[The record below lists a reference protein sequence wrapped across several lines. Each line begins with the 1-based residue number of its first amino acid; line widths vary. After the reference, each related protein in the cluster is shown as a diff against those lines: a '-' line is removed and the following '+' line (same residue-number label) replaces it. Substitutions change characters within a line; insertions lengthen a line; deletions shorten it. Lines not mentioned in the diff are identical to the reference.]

1 MEIVGNAVIQKDGTL
16 IQPQEV
22 IQRLELKFGDEL
34 FFVAKGGEIAISK
47 LPDAMKRTVDYYLA
61 IGCDRLAAEYYA
73 GGRKR
78 LTGVKANPDFTL
90 TLTYE
95 EREERIYDCKPL
107 LDKGGVFV
115 HLRKYENFARV
126 FIEYGAVCWDI
137 DPNVDSN
144 EVWNNRIDLCPDS
157 CYIDSIA
164 FGEEFAGKIEVH
176 HIKPISEIG
185 EEYAVDPVRDLVPV
199 CPNCHM
205 MLHSKAEGVYSVEE
219 LKCMMK
225 R

>member
-16 IQPQEV
+16 ILPQEV

-34 FFVAKGGEIAISK
+34 FFVAKGGEITISK

-157 CYIDSIA
+157 CYIDSIPA
-164 FGEEFAGKIEVH
+164 CAKGLTRDDMLRAKEAMLEMGIDIRDEDAVAGFAVSRKLLGLDRRK
-176 HIKPISEIG
+176 K
-185 EEYAVDPVRDLVPV
+185 
-199 CPNCHM
+199 
-205 MLHSKAEGVYSVEE
+205 
-219 LKCMMK
+219 
-225 R
+225 

>member
-1 MEIVGNAVIQKDGTL
+1 MGIIGRARLQKDGTL
-16 IQPQEV
+16 VLPQMLV
-22 IQRLELKFGDEL
+22 QGMNLQFGDEV
-34 FFVAKGGEIAISK
+34 FFLISGGHIVMSK
-47 LPDAMKRTVDYYLA
+47 LPDATRRTVDYYLA
-61 IGCDRLAAEYYA
+61 MGCDRLAAEYYA

-157 CYIDSIA
+157 CYIDSIPA
-164 FGEEFAGKIEVH
+164 CAKGLTRDDMLSAKEAMLAMGIDIQDEDAVAGFAVSRKVLGLDRRK
-176 HIKPISEIG
+176 K
-185 EEYAVDPVRDLVPV
+185 
-199 CPNCHM
+199 
-205 MLHSKAEGVYSVEE
+205 
-219 LKCMMK
+219 
-225 R
+225 

>member
-16 IQPQEV
+16 ILPQEV
-22 IQRLELKFGDEL
+22 IQRLELKSGDEL

-78 LTGVKANPDFTL
+78 LTGAKANPDFTL

-157 CYIDSIA
+157 CYIDSIPA
-164 FGEEFAGKIEVH
+164 CAKGLTRDDMLRAKEAMLEMGIDIKDEDAVAGFAVSRKVLGLDRRK
-176 HIKPISEIG
+176 K
-185 EEYAVDPVRDLVPV
+185 
-199 CPNCHM
+199 
-205 MLHSKAEGVYSVEE
+205 
-219 LKCMMK
+219 
-225 R
+225 

>member
-16 IQPQEV
+16 ILPQEV

-34 FFVAKGGEIAISK
+34 FFVAKGGEITISK

-61 IGCDRLAAEYYA
+61 IGCDRL

-78 LTGVKANPDFTL
+78 LTGAKANPDFTL

-107 LDKGGVFV
+107 LEKGGVFV

-157 CYIDSIA
+157 CYIDSIPA
-164 FGEEFAGKIEVH
+164 CAKGLTCLAPRKQCWRWASIFRTRRQSLALQYPAKSSGW
-176 HIKPISEIG
+176 IG
-185 EEYAVDPVRDLVPV
+185 ENDDLFD
-199 CPNCHM
+199 
-205 MLHSKAEGVYSVEE
+205 
-219 LKCMMK
+219 